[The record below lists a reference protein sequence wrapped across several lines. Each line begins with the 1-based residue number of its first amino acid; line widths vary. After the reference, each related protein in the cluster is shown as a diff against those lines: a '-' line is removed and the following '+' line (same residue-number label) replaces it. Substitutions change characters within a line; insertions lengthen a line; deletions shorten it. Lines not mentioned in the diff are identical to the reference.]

1 MVIGIESASAW
12 VSDPPSIFLLSLRPS
27 SPSIL
32 LFFSIHP
39 YFQCSVIPPSLLF
52 LHPSIFFLCSTPYTS
67 LPLSFHLS
75 SHYSTLRL
83 SLLFSFLPSPLLS
96 TDPTLPPFSHS
107 SRLSLSSFLP
117 FICFPHLHLSLHSP
131 LSSSILSSIS
141 SLRRQNISLHIFFPW
156 QYVYL
161 LARVLIYHWI
171 CVSEWVTDW
180 VIVSIEYNKLM
191 YHDDDAENDF
201 RGGNGK
207 V

>member
-1 MVIGIESASAW
+1 MAYGNRDRVRKCLSVRPSFHFSALAS
-12 VSDPPSIFLLSLRPS
+12 SLLSLHTS
-27 SPSIL
+27 L
-32 LFFSIHP
+32 FSIHP

-52 LHPSIFFLCSTPYTS
+52 LHPSIFFFLCSTPYTS

-75 SHYSTLRL
+75 FHYSTLRL

-161 LARVLIYHWI
+161 LARVLIYH
-171 CVSEWVTDW
+171 
-180 VIVSIEYNKLM
+180 
-191 YHDDDAENDF
+191 
-201 RGGNGK
+201 
-207 V
+207 